1 MPEQD
6 PWPHLQRR
14 AAAHLPGDLADRVL
28 RRHRLTRVDLRE
40 AWLSLGLAALTATA
54 TAVAV
59 VMISQHFAVVE
70 NARNY
75 AAWSEVATHTNLVV
89 RLP

>member
-14 AAAHLPGDLADRVL
+14 AASHLRSNLADRVL
-28 RRHRLTRVDLRE
+28 RRHRLSHVAPRE
-40 AWLSLGLAALTATA
+40 AWQSLGFALLTASA
-54 TAVAV
+54 CAVLVTV
-59 VMISQHFAVVE
+59 VGTRFTSDE

-75 AAWSEVATHTNLVV
+75 AAWCEVATQTSLVAP
-89 RLP
+89 RP

>member
-14 AAAHLPGDLADRVL
+14 AASHLRGNLADRVL
-28 RRHRLTRVDLRE
+28 RRHRRAHVAPRE
-40 AWLSLGLAALTATA
+40 AWQSLGCATLTACA
-54 TAVAV
+54 CV
-59 VMISQHFAVVE
+59 VLVTVVGTRFASAE

-75 AAWSEVATHTNLVV
+75 AAWSEVATQTNLVAP
-89 RLP
+89 RP

>member
-1 MPEQD
+1 MPEKD

-14 AAAHLPGDLADRVL
+14 AAAHLRGDLADRVL
-28 RRHRLTRVDLRE
+28 RRHRLDRVGRRE

-54 TAVAV
+54 GAVAV
-59 VMISQHFAVVE
+59 VIIGQRFTAVE

-75 AAWSEVATHTNLVV
+75 AAWSEVATHTSLIV

>member
-1 MPEQD
+1 MPDPD

-14 AAAHLPGDLADRVL
+14 AAAHLRGDLVDRVL
-28 RRHRLTRVDLRE
+28 RRHRLTLIDPRE
-40 AWLSLGLAALTATA
+40 AWQSLGLAVLTAAACA
-54 TAVAV
+54 TL
-59 VMISQHFAVVE
+59 IITLGDHFAAAE

-75 AAWSEVATHTNLVV
+75 AAWSEVATQTNLVA